1 MTARTIPKQEIRR
14 EELKKGKKK
23 KKFPNFKLFS
33 ATKVMLKTF
42 GKYHSTTKV
51 LFGLTEIPGLPLEVA
66 V

>member
-1 MTARTIPKQEIRR
+1 MTAQTIPKREIRR
-14 EELKKGKKK
+14 EELKEE

-33 ATKVMLKTF
+33 ATKVMFKIF

-51 LFGLTEIPGLPLEVA
+51 LFGLIEIAGLPLEVA